1 MADDAYLNE
10 ALGMPMYDTGDPE
23 QVEKVRE
30 ADELRRI
37 EEHDLLRTMLN
48 TYEGR
53 AVFSILFRHTGLE
66 SISFAGEF
74 PMTMAYNEGRR
85 SVGKDMRDLLFTVAA
100 ERYSM
105 VRDEMIQR
113 ERTYARHVGLSLSAM
128 EDEDEE

>member
-10 ALGMPMYDTGDPE
+10 ALGMPMYDVGDPE
-23 QVEKVRE
+23 QVEKAQQ
-30 ADELRRI
+30 ADELRRL
-37 EEHDLLRTMLN
+37 EEHDLLRTVLN

-85 SVGKDMRDLLFTVAA
+85 SIGKDMRDLLFTVAA

-113 ERTYARHVGLSLSAM
+113 ERTYARNVGLDTS
-128 EDEDEE
+128 EDEE

>member
-10 ALGMPMYDTGDPE
+10 ALGMPMYDVGDPE
-23 QVEKVRE
+23 QVERAQQ

-37 EEHDLLRTMLN
+37 EEHDLLRTVLN

-53 AVFSILFRHTGLE
+53 AVFSILFRHTRLE
-66 SISFAGEF
+66 SMSFAGEL
-74 PMTMAYNEGRR
+74 THTTAYNEGRR
-85 SVGKDMRDLLFTVAA
+85 KIGKDMRDLLFTVAP

-113 ERTYARHVGLSLSAM
+113 ERTYARNVGLDNL
-128 EDEDEE
+128 EDEE